1 MYDRQCNHLRAT
13 QSKGP
18 SWGRGSTRRHSLGP
32 ATSQVVDLVVALLF
46 LFPEGEVL
54 LEELDNALGIAE
66 VVLLKLIDL
75 VEGLLKSVISE
86 LTCFRMVL
94 EHFVVEHGEIESEAK
109 LNGVAGGKIDRVS
122 LLISLLGLLLDLFEE
137 VFLGVLGNVAI
148 VVAYHLDEES
158 LGLFRAVSVEDTVVD
173 HVDDLLA
180 VSGELSLDLAL
191 VSKECRVELGV
202 LGVLLDGG
210 DGAACGAFAAD
221 QVFEGNGEEVAL
233 VGVHRASLDD
243 EDFFKEVHHVFEAF
257 SLLSDSG
264 KENLLFDG
272 VGGGHL
278 GFRGRLF
285 LYGNEKI

>member
-1 MYDRQCNHLRAT
+1 LERLIRKDEEKILRVQRLITCKSTKLVIHRTESDCDWLCNHLRAT

-18 SWGRGSTRRHSLGP
+18 SWGSGSHSLGP

-122 LLISLLGLLLDLFEE
+122 LLISLLGLQLDLFEE

-158 LGLFRAVSVEDTVVD
+158 LGLFSAVSVEDTVVD

-180 VSGELSLDLAL
+180 VTLELSLNLAL
-191 VSKECRVELGV
+191 VSEESRIEFGV
-202 LGVLLDGG
+202 LRVLLDGRDSTAG
-210 DGAACGAFAAD
+210 STFA
-221 QVFEGNGEEVAL
+221 
-233 VGVHRASLDD
+233 
-243 EDFFKEVHHVFEAF
+243 
-257 SLLSDSG
+257 
-264 KENLLFDG
+264 
-272 VGGGHL
+272 
-278 GFRGRLF
+278 
-285 LYGNEKI
+285 